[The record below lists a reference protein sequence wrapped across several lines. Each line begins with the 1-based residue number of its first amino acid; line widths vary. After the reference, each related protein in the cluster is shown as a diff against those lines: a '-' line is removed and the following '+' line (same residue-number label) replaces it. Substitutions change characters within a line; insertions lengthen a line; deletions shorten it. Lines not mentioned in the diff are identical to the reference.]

1 MPPVK
6 RASTHHARELVMEHR
21 AHQAPEVTH
30 RDGYEGRI
38 PTTTD
43 GITQTRRRAAM
54 WLAYKHRP
62 ERTP

>member
-1 MPPVK
+1 
-6 RASTHHARELVMEHR
+6 MEHR